1 MRHVLA
7 ARRRR
12 GVSLVE
18 LMVAMAGVSVVV
30 TSTAMVIHGAM
41 RAHTA
46 SRRFFDDERTSV
58 RLARHFRA
66 DAHAAD
72 GARATGGESV
82 VSFRLPGGRSV
93 EYRRP
98 AGSDR
103 IERREHG
110 ADGTIEG
117 PREDFSFGTGFGV
130 AVTVGEEIV
139 RLTIGADDGHGG
151 PASPGTVPPPASS
164 AEGRGKPP
172 ALAIESRLGHDLRFK
187 APEGG
192 EGAR

>member
-1 MRHVLA
+1 MTHVLPG
-7 ARRRR
+7 RRRR

-18 LMVAMAGVSVVV
+18 LMVAMAGVSLVV

-58 RLARHFRA
+58 RLARHFRT
-66 DAHAAD
+66 DAHAAT
-72 GARATGGESV
+72 GAQAQARGSI

-93 EYRRP
+93 EYHRP
-98 AGSDR
+98 AGSNR
-103 IERREHG
+103 IERREH
-110 ADGTIEG
+110 AVDGTITG
-117 PREDFSFGTGFGV
+117 PREDFSFRMPFGIAASV
-130 AVTVGEEIV
+130 SGDSV
-139 RLTIGADDGHGG
+139 RLTIGADDGRGG
-151 PASPGTVPPPASS
+151 PTAPGTVPPPTSS
-164 AEGRGKPP
+164 AEARGKPP
-172 ALAIESRLGHDLRFK
+172 AIAIESRLGRDHRFK